1 MGNGL
6 SLTDPAV
13 RAALEHQHLLTVED
27 YHRMI
32 AAGIFGEDDR
42 LELLEGV
49 IVEMSPQRPRHAR
62 IIRRL
67 CDPQFVAAGPSF
79 VVQAQLPL
87 TLSPDSEPGPD
98 VAVVAKLV
106 ADEADRRDGHPTTAA
121 LVIEVS
127 GESLRKDRVAK
138 GATYAGAGIPEYVIV
153 NPTQDC
159 LEVHRDPD
167 APGRRYRTVST
178 LSGSDRFR
186 STTVSGFAF
195 AVADLLA

>member
-1 MGNGL
+1 M
-6 SLTDPAV
+6 
-13 RAALEHQHLLTVED
+13 
-27 YHRMI
+27 
-32 AAGIFGEDDR
+32 
-42 LELLEGV
+42 
-49 IVEMSPQRPRHAR
+49 
-62 IIRRL
+62 
-67 CDPQFVAAGPSF
+67 
-79 VVQAQLPL
+79 
-87 TLSPDSEPGPD
+87 
-98 VAVVAKLV
+98 VAKLV